1 MILHNNS
8 ETTQAIKEIREALS
22 ARIKVNHP
30 EISANERDYKVDEI
44 LKIHGLHPE
53 NFNVIARMEEMIDA
67 EIISDK
73 SIDDN
78 SNKGETGVGA
88 TFIEAV
94 NSQKKLIGYR
104 YLYRSLKKLYGK
116 SEAKRLTGMMYDYSL
131 GLADS
136 SQILLPY
143 CWAGDFSMIV
153 LEGRAWGQLHSK
165 PPKTLRAYISAL
177 IETVH
182 TMSNH
187 TAGAIAIAS
196 FFTDSAKMLMD
207 REGITLEQLK
217 DPAVRKYIENS
228 FQSFVHSMNSLTRS
242 GSAESPF
249 TNLSIFDKPKNI
261 QKAIDLSYYFD
272 KTDPEY
278 IAEFLMEIQRIYMDF
293 FSAGDPTQSGI
304 MYRFPVS
311 TINITKDDEGNIIDK
326 NFLDEIVEQEIFRYN
341 IFVSE
346 NSKDAS
352 CCFDEDTPV
361 LIKDATN
368 GVQLLTIKEIVE
380 RPWRYKSNLTV
391 FQDGSWNSC
400 KTVKVPRNDKKMFEI
415 ITKNKKRMLA
425 TEDHLFPVL
434 GGKDKRADELTEED
448 YLLFNT
454 SKSYEVTEHDM
465 SLTYEQGIL
474 IGAYLGDGSIY
485 RKPGTNSVTTV
496 LSMNEDK
503 VEHLSPFIEQVG
515 KGWLIR
521 PDKNNVIKMNTSDKN
536 VADFIDEWVSGGYCN
551 VKRLNLN
558 ALQQTVEFRQG
569 ILDGIYATDGGNSN
583 RIYTTSEGLR
593 DDLEALCTT
602 LGLITVIDQ
611 DDRRGEV
618 RQFRDEPTFT
628 PNFVVQCIRWY
639 TPKNKRSMQN
649 VYRRYNGNM
658 YFKIDSIREVEYD
671 KEYVYCFEITKND
684 EPYFT
689 LPNGVVTHNCRMLS
703 SEEMLSLGAEA
714 NSFGGGGI
722 GRLGSHRVVTLDYFR
737 IAKMKDTL
745 EEYLTEVTSQLDDSC
760 KVLKAHRELILYLE
774 KKGKQPFIT
783 RGYIDMTRMFSTF
796 GVLGIVE
803 AGDVAEVKY
812 KIEKNL
818 FIETVLK
825 HINKLTFELAH
836 KYSMPVNVEEIPA
849 ESFSHRIP
857 NVNKILLGEENVP
870 YELFSNQFIPMWEDA
885 TIWERME
892 ADGRFNKFYTGGGIV
907 HFSLSERTTPS
918 QNKKIIQYAISTGCE
933 HFSLN
938 PVYSV
943 CKDCGSTTFANLT
956 QCNECASTNIVHLTR
971 TVGFFTE
978 VETGW
983 SKPKREHDFK
993 KRVYAPVE

>member
-1 MILHNNS
+1 MVIHSNS
-8 ETTQAIKEIREALS
+8 ETTQAINEIREALS
-22 ARIKVNHP
+22 ARIKTNHP

-53 NFNVIARMEEMIDA
+53 NFNVIARMEEMLDTD
-67 EIISDK
+67 IISDK

-88 TFIEAV
+88 TFIESV

-104 YLYRSLKKLYGK
+104 YLYRSIKKIYGK
-116 SEAKRLTGMMYDYSL
+116 EEAKRLTGMMYDYSL

-153 LEGRAWGQLHSK
+153 LEGRSWGQLHSN
-165 PPKTLRAYISAL
+165 PPKTLRSYISAL

-187 TAGAIAIAS
+187 TAGAIAISS

-207 REGITLEQLK
+207 REGVTLEQLK
-217 DPAVRKYIENS
+217 EPETRKYIENS

-249 TNLSIFDKPKNI
+249 TNLSIFDKPKNM
-261 QKAIDLSYYFD
+261 QKALDLDYYFD
-272 KTDPEY
+272 IQDPEY
-278 IAEFLMEIQRIYMDF
+278 ISEFLMEIQRIYMNF
-293 FSAGDPTQSGI
+293 FSTGDPTQNGI

-311 TINITKDDEGNIIDK
+311 TINITKDNKGNIVDPQ
-326 NFLDEIVEQEIFRYN
+326 FMDEIVEQEIFRYN

-346 NSKDAS
+346 KSKDAS
-352 CCFDEDTPV
+352 C
-361 LIKDATN
+361 
-368 GVQLLTIKEIVE
+368 
-380 RPWRYKSNLTV
+380 
-391 FQDGSWNSC
+391 
-400 KTVKVPRNDKKMFEI
+400 
-415 ITKNKKRMLA
+415 
-425 TEDHLFPVL
+425 
-434 GGKDKRADELTEED
+434 
-448 YLLFNT
+448 
-454 SKSYEVTEHDM
+454 
-465 SLTYEQGIL
+465 
-474 IGAYLGDGSIY
+474 
-485 RKPGTNSVTTV
+485 
-496 LSMNEDK
+496 
-503 VEHLSPFIEQVG
+503 
-515 KGWLIR
+515 
-521 PDKNNVIKMNTSDKN
+521 
-536 VADFIDEWVSGGYCN
+536 
-551 VKRLNLN
+551 
-558 ALQQTVEFRQG
+558 
-569 ILDGIYATDGGNSN
+569 
-583 RIYTTSEGLR
+583 
-593 DDLEALCTT
+593 
-602 LGLITVIDQ
+602 
-611 DDRRGEV
+611 
-618 RQFRDEPTFT
+618 
-628 PNFVVQCIRWY
+628 
-639 TPKNKRSMQN
+639 
-649 VYRRYNGNM
+649 
-658 YFKIDSIREVEYD
+658 
-671 KEYVYCFEITKND
+671 
-684 EPYFT
+684 
-689 LPNGVVTHNCRMLS
+689 CRMLS
-703 SEEMLSLGAEA
+703 SEEMLALGAEA

-737 IAKMKDTL
+737 ISKMKDSL
-745 EEYLTEVTSQLDDSC
+745 EEYLTEVTAQLDDSC
-760 KVLKAHRELILYLE
+760 KVLKAHRELILDLE

-812 KIEKNL
+812 GIQKNI

-825 HINKLTFELAH
+825 RINALTFELAH
-836 KYSMPVNVEEIPA
+836 KYSMPVNLEQIPA

-870 YELFSNQFIPMWEDA
+870 YALFSNQFVPMWEDA
-885 TIWERME
+885 TLWERME
-892 ADGRFNKFYTGGGIV
+892 ADGGFNKFYTGGGIV

-918 QNKKIIQYAISTGCE
+918 QNKKIIQHAIATGCE

-956 QCNECASTNIVHLTR
+956 QCNECSSTNIVHLTR